1 MPGSFLRMPLL
12 IGRGSFSIKNGVR
25 HLKYREIAD
34 GIFIDRPN
42 RFVAHVNINGIV
54 ETVHVKNTGRCK
66 ELLLPGASV
75 RMEVADN
82 PKRKTKYDLVAVHKQ
97 GLGWVNMDS
106 QAPNKVV
113 AEWLA
118 LQGYT
123 FIKPEYPYGRSR
135 IDFYMEKGAQKY
147 LMEVKGCTLE
157 INGIGYFPD
166 APSERAVRHV
176 KELLHAK
183 KQGYHCILA
192 FVIAMPN
199 VSVVRP
205 NMSTHPAF
213 GEVLEEALRNGVDV
227 WYLTCQITHDS
238 ICII

>member
-1 MPGSFLRMPLL
+1 MKYENVVMGTF
-12 IGRGSFSIKNGVR
+12 VR
-25 HLKYREIAD
+25 RH
-34 GIFIDRPN
+34 N
-42 RFVAHVNINGIV
+42 RFVAEVIINGSL
-54 ETVHVKNTGRCK
+54 ETVHVKNTGRMG
-66 ELLLPGASV
+66 ELLFFYLK
-75 RMEVADN
+75 VALTCSDN
-82 PKRKTKYDLVAVHKQ
+82 PNRQTKYDLISVCKES
-97 GLGWVNMDS
+97 LGWVNIDS

-113 AEWLA
+113 GEWLA
-118 LQGYT
+118 TKDYT
-123 FIKPEYPYGRSR
+123 FIKPEYKYGDSR
-135 IDFYMEKGAQKY
+135 LDFYMEKGEEKY

-227 WYLTCQITHDS
+227 WYLTCQITPDS

>member
-1 MPGSFLRMPLL
+1 MGTF
-12 IGRGSFSIKNGVR
+12 VR
-25 HLKYREIAD
+25 RH
-34 GIFIDRPN
+34 N
-42 RFVAHVNINGIV
+42 RFVAEVIINGSL
-54 ETVHVKNTGRCK
+54 ETVHVKNTGSMG
-66 ELLLPGASV
+66 ELLFPDAK
-75 RMEVADN
+75 VALTCSDN
-82 PKRKTKYDLVAVHKQ
+82 PNRKTKYDLISVYKES
-97 GLGWVNMDS
+97 LGWVNIDS

-113 AEWLA
+113 GEWLA
-118 LQGYT
+118 TKDYT
-123 FIKPEYPYGRSR
+123 FIKPEYKYGDSR
-135 IDFYMEKGAQKY
+135 LDFYMEKGEEKY

-227 WYLTCQITHDS
+227 WYLTCQITPDS